1 MYLFSRRA
9 RIAPGKTRA
18 AITWAT
24 GITEKV
30 NQITDLNVALY
41 AQTYSPEVGVLAWS
55 TFVPDL
61 PTLEAATDKL
71 LVDDAYTAMLDDGAQ
86 FGTQGADDALLQLV
100 YGEPDPTR
108 SIEYVST
115 VETVCS
121 TGSVTRGIELGV
133 DIAQRA
139 EKAMGLPVLFA
150 TAATGAY
157 GGVGW
162 FTGYADVAELERAQ
176 QALAAD
182 TKFGE
187 FVDKGVRGVYTDDAS
202 QTRQLIY
209 RRLT

>member
-41 AQTYSPEVGVLAWS
+41 AQTYSPEVRRCSCGAPS
-55 TFVPDL
+55 SPIS

-100 YGEPDPTR
+100 YGEPDPIGR
-108 SIEYVST
+108 SNTSAPSRPSARPE
-115 VETVCS
+115 
-121 TGSVTRGIELGV
+121 
-133 DIAQRA
+133 A
-139 EKAMGLPVLFA
+139 
-150 TAATGAY
+150 
-157 GGVGW
+157 
-162 FTGYADVAELERAQ
+162 
-176 QALAAD
+176 
-182 TKFGE
+182 
-187 FVDKGVRGVYTDDAS
+187 
-202 QTRQLIY
+202 
-209 RRLT
+209 